1 MRYILLLLIIVPV
14 AEIAVIL
21 LSGNLIGIWPTI
33 GLLLFTGLLG
43 AYLAKKQGLDTM
55 RKVQTQLQN
64 GQIPGEAILDGICIL
79 AGGILLLSPGFITD
93 LTGLLLL
100 APPSKKVI
108 KRLMKSQ
115 FEKWIEKN
123 TFTIIR

>member
-1 MRYILLLLIIVPV
+1 MRYILLLLIVVPV

-33 GLLLFTGLLG
+33 GLLLFTGVLG
-43 AYLAKKQGLDTM
+43 AYLAKKQGLDTI

-64 GQIPGEAILDGICIL
+64 GQMPGETILDGICIL

-93 LTGLLLL
+93 LMGLLLL

-108 KRLMKSQ
+108 KKLLKYR